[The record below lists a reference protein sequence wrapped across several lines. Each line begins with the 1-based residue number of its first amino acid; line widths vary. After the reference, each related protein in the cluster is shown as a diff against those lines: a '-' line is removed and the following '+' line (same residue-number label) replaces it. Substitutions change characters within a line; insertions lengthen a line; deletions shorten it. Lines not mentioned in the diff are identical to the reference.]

1 MTPPPAEHK
10 ESFFEGLHVLVDDDP
25 RWRWTPLE
33 QTRFACSGGA
43 SVIQLR
49 SKFLTDQEVVELG
62 YRIREQTREAGIQF
76 VMNDRFDLA
85 LACEAD
91 AVHLG
96 QTDLPPHAIPEAIRN
111 RLQVGRS
118 THTLEQA
125 RIALEEGVD
134 YVALGPVFGTQSKD
148 SEYDQRGLSTLRE
161 IVTTVA
167 PQPVVAIGGITGD
180 NLASVLDTGA
190 RGAAVISAVAQAAD
204 PVKIVKQLVQT
215 FSTFPGNA

>member
-25 RWRWTPLE
+25 RWRWAPLE

-96 QTDLPPHAIPEAIRN
+96 HLLLVAGLADGGLGSKHTCISKPAISDKTRKSCFSIAARN
-111 RLQVGRS
+111 
-118 THTLEQA
+118 
-125 RIALEEGVD
+125 
-134 YVALGPVFGTQSKD
+134 VFCHCICEVFK
-148 SEYDQRGLSTLRE
+148 
-161 IVTTVA
+161 
-167 PQPVVAIGGITGD
+167 P
-180 NLASVLDTGA
+180 
-190 RGAAVISAVAQAAD
+190 
-204 PVKIVKQLVQT
+204 
-215 FSTFPGNA
+215 